1 MLTAIKGV
9 VDSSTIMWDFN
20 TPLTPMDRSS
30 RQKINTE
37 TQTLNDT
44 TDQID
49 LIAIYRTFWGFPGG
63 SDSKES
69 ACNVGDLGSIPGL
82 GKSPGERKGYPL
94 QYSGLENSTDRGTWQ
109 ATVHRVSKNQTQLSD
124 FHFHFSLSYIDLSGV
139 VLQKK
144 NSPQVISHEEI

>member
-9 VDSSTIMWDFN
+9 IDSNTIMWDFN

-30 RQKINTE
+30 RQKINIE

-69 ACNVGDLGSIPGL
+69 ACSVGDLGSIPGL
-82 GKSPGERKGYPL
+82 ERCPEGGHGNPL
-94 QYSGLENSTDRGTWQ
+94 QYSCLENPHGQKSLVGPWGCK
-109 ATVHRVSKNQTQLSD
+109 RVRHN
-124 FHFHFSLSYIDLSGV
+124 
-139 VLQKK
+139 
-144 NSPQVISHEEI
+144 

>member
-9 VDSSTIMWDFN
+9 IDSSTIMWDFN

-30 RQKINTE
+30 RQKINIE

-69 ACNVGDLGSIPGL
+69 ACNVGDRGPIPGSAR
-82 GKSPGERKGYPL
+82 SPGKG
-94 QYSGLENSTDRGTWQ
+94 Q
-109 ATVHRVSKNQTQLSD
+109 ATHSRIHGLPWW
-124 FHFHFSLSYIDLSGV
+124 LRR
-139 VLQKK
+139 
-144 NSPQVISHEEI
+144 

>member
-9 VDSSTIMWDFN
+9 IDSSTIMWDFN

-30 RQKINTE
+30 RQKINIE

-69 ACNVGDLGSIPGL
+69 ACNVGDLGSVPGS
-82 GKSPGERKGYPL
+82 GRFPGEGTDNPL
-94 QYSGLENSTDRGTWQ
+94 QYSCLENPMNREAWR
-109 ATVHRVSKNQTQLSD
+109 ATVHGIAKSQTQLND
-124 FHFHFSLSYIDLSGV
+124 
-139 VLQKK
+139 
-144 NSPQVISHEEI
+144 

>member
-30 RQKINTE
+30 RQKINTK

-69 ACNVGDLGSIPGL
+69 ACNVGDLGSTL
-82 GKSPGERKGYPL
+82 GWKDALEEGMATHPSILAWRIHMDREAWRAKVHGIAKS
-94 QYSGLENSTDRGTWQ
+94 
-109 ATVHRVSKNQTQLSD
+109 QTRLSD
-124 FHFHFSLSYIDLSGV
+124 
-139 VLQKK
+139 
-144 NSPQVISHEEI
+144 